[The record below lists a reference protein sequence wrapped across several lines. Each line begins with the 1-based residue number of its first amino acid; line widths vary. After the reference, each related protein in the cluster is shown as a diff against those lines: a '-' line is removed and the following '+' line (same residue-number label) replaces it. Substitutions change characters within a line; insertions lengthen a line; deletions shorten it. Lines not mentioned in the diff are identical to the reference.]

1 MKKIIA
7 SILAFAL
14 LLSTCLLTAFA
25 DNERIVLTVTP
36 SITESKSDKETDVV
50 FTIKITPKSGV
61 NVGAFSFTLEPDDGM
76 TLSETKLAAAYK
88 NQGGDGY
95 WVASKDLKFSENED
109 TGETTGIFKTFEYTV
124 ASKYFAAAGAT
135 ADNCLTKEAIVMT
148 IKATIK
154 AGKAAKYN
162 LNIEGFAAADPLGKR
177 IEGLTV
183 ENQGVDVKEPPVA
196 VTGVTIDKTLSVKVG
211 ETLTPAYSV
220 TPDNATNKKVTFK
233 SDNTDVATVDSATG
247 AVTGIK
253 SGTANITVTTDDG
266 KFTDTCKVTVD
277 CPHKDVKDVPAEDST
292 CIKHGHEAYTVCN
305 TCGKILKGSDKELKL
320 AEHKYEKR
328 AEEKHL
334 KEVAN
339 CIRGA
344 VYSESCSVCGKENG
358 KTFESED
365 LNPDNH
371 TGKTEVKN
379 ASASTCTKKGYT
391 GDIYCKD
398 CNAKLEDGKEIP
410 LTAHTPSSDFKTDG
424 DNHWKTCTVCKA
436 EIEKEK
442 HSGGEA
448 TCKDKAKCSAC
459 GKEYGDLNPD
469 NHTGKTEVKNASAST
484 CTKKGYT
491 GDIYCKDCNAKLED
505 GKEIPLTAHTP
516 SSDFKTDGDNHWKT
530 CTVCKAEIEKEK
542 HSGGEAT
549 CKDKAKCSVCGKE
562 YGDLNSDNHKNTELQ
577 GYVSATEEKEGYS
590 GNIHCLDCDKLI
602 KKGSVLDRLEHKPE
616 LVKATEATAAKE
628 GNKEYYFCKNCGKY
642 YADEEGKEEIEAESV
657 IIKKLAP
664 QIINGNNAKF
674 EKGSKEAL
682 MFRSDAS
689 FADFIRVEL
698 DGKELDAKNYTLKE
712 GSIIVTLT
720 PEFASTLS
728 VGTHTLGIV
737 SASGTAKTD
746 FTVTE
751 TVKDNTSP
759 KTGAER
765 NNYTGLA
772 VFVSVISLAVL
783 GGTVIINKKKAR

>member
-25 DNERIVLTVTP
+25 DNEKIVLTVTP
-36 SITESKSDKETDVV
+36 SITESKSDTDTDVV

-76 TLSETKLAAAYK
+76 TLSETKLPAAVS

-95 WVASKDLKFSENED
+95 WIASKDLKFSENED
-109 TGETTGIFKTFEYTV
+109 TGETTGFFKTNFEYTV

-253 SGTANITVTTDDG
+253 SGTANVTVTTDDG

-334 KEVAN
+334 KEAAN

-448 TCKDKAKCSAC
+448 TCKDKAKCS
-459 GKEYGDLNPD
+459 
-469 NHTGKTEVKNASAST
+469 
-484 CTKKGYT
+484 
-491 GDIYCKDCNAKLED
+491 
-505 GKEIPLTAHTP
+505 
-516 SSDFKTDGDNHWKT
+516 
-530 CTVCKAEIEKEK
+530 
-542 HSGGEAT
+542 
-549 CKDKAKCSVCGKE
+549 VCGKE

-577 GYVSATEEKEGYS
+577 GYVPATEEKEGYS
-590 GNIHCLDCDKLI
+590 GDIHCLDCDKLI